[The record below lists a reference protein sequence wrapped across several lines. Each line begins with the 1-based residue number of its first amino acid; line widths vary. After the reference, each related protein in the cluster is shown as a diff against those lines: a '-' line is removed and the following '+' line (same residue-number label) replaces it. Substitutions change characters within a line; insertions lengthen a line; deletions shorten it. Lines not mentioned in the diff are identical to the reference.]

1 MAAYSAV
8 VSLLQ
13 TLDQRN
19 PELFHDHTVQTLDF
33 IHATAEY
40 FQQVLEK
47 ISKNSRFDHEKIK
60 SLEEKIRVAAS
71 DAEDVV
77 EMKICQIIKESS
89 WTFGILQHQDLLPLV
104 EKMDATKKQ
113 VTEILSHVND
123 ADPILKV
130 SKDSLIDIPS
140 TSYPMLSDQSK
151 DDIVHGID
159 DDLEIIIKRLTGPP
173 SDLDIVTIS
182 GMGGI
187 GKTTLARKAYDQL
200 QIRYHHFDILAW
212 VTISQ
217 EFRCRNVLLEALHCI
232 AKKTDIV
239 NARDYDKMDD
249 NELADL
255 VQKMLKGPRYLVI
268 VDDIWSRDVW
278 DGIRGIFPNY
288 NNGSRV
294 LLTTRETEVAIYA
307 NTSCPHEM
315 SLLNLENGWKLLSD
329 KVFGP
334 KTEHPPELEEVGKE
348 IVEKCQGLPLAI
360 SVIAGHLS
368 KVARTLEGWK
378 DVARTL
384 SEIIASHPDKCLGVL
399 GLSYHHLPN
408 RLKPCFLS
416 MSSFPE
422 DFQVETRRLIQLW
435 IAEGFIRT
443 YRSGKSLEEVA
454 IDYLEDLISRNLIQA
469 RKRRFNGEIKACAMH
484 DLLREF
490 CLIEVEMTKHMHVE
504 RTYPTLPA
512 QKHNVRRFSFQTLSC
527 SVDDCCKLL
536 SPIARSIYLF
546 SHLDPIIHEYFSRF
560 HLLRV
565 LVIFQI
571 DIDPNVV
578 SSSFP
583 LVITK
588 LFHLRYLQF
597 PFYFNIPESISEIQN
612 LQTLICSGFPSDIT
626 LPVKVWTMKNLRY
639 IRLGGATYLPIR
651 IGESTLNYL
660 EEFSGLR
667 STSCTNEVFSGIPNL
682 KRLIIQVP
690 LFYSDY
696 SPNRLM
702 DMSSLRKLE
711 AFKCNS
717 WLQSSEGPIC
727 SGIPTSLKDFVFP
740 TSLKRLSLH
749 GCSNFIWEDISSTV
763 MMLPNLEELKLKYC
777 QADDDEWILTDQD
790 EFKSLKL
797 LLLSSL
803 NLDRWKASS
812 DNFPNLK
819 RLVLKNCNYLLRIPT
834 DFGEIATLES
844 IELHGCHPNAEDSAR
859 EIEQEQ
865 EDMGNNF
872 LKVYIY
878 DSHWSTNKLIPLFPS
893 LKLS

>member
-77 EMKICQIIKESS
+77 ELKIRQIIKESS

-113 VTEILSHVND
+113 VTEILSHDND
-123 ADPILKV
+123 ADQILEV
-130 SKDSLIDIPS
+130 SRDSLIDTPS

-151 DDIVHGID
+151 DDIVHGLV

-173 SDLDIVTIS
+173 SDLDIVTIT

-217 EFRCRNVLLEALHCI
+217 EFRGRNVLLEALRCI
-232 AKKTDIV
+232 SKLTDFNAK
-239 NARDYDKMDD
+239 DYDKMDD

-255 VQKMLKGPRYLVI
+255 VQKKLKGRRYLVV

-278 DGIRGIFPNY
+278 DSIRGIFPNY
-288 NNGSRV
+288 NNGSRI
-294 LLTTRETEVAIYA
+294 LLTTRETEVAMYA
-307 NTSCPHEM
+307 KTSSPHEM
-315 SLLNLENGWKLLSD
+315 NLLNLDNSWKLLCD
-329 KVFGP
+329 KVFRQKHG
-334 KTEHPPELEEVGKE
+334 HPPELEEVGKE
-348 IVEKCQGLPLAI
+348 IVEKCQGLPLTI

-368 KVARTLEGWK
+368 NIPTTLGVWK
-378 DVARTL
+378 DTARTL

-416 MSSFPE
+416 MSNFPE
-422 DFQVETRRLIQLW
+422 DFQVETWRLIQLW
-435 IAEGFIRT
+435 IAEGFIGT
-443 YRSGKSLEEVA
+443 FGSDKSLEEVA
-454 IDYLEDLISRNLIQA
+454 VDYLEDLISRNLIQPG
-469 RKRRFNGEIKACAMH
+469 KRRFNGEIKACGVH
-484 DLLREF
+484 DILREF
-490 CLIEVEMTKHMHVE
+490 CLKEVEMTKHMYVE

-512 QKHNVRRFSFQTLSC
+512 RKHSVRRFSFQTLSC

-536 SPIARSIYLF
+536 PPIARSIYLF
-546 SHLDPIIHEYFSRF
+546 SHWDPIIHAYFSRF
-560 HLLRV
+560 NLLRV

-571 DIDPNVV
+571 DIDPNVEL
-578 SSSFP
+578 SPFP

-597 PFYFNIPESISEIQN
+597 PFHFNIPESISELQN

-626 LPVKVWTMKNLRY
+626 LPVKIWTMKNLRY
-639 IRLGGATYLPIR
+639 IRLGGSNYLPIR

-660 EEFSGLR
+660 EEFSGLCT
-667 STSCTNEVFSGIPNL
+667 TSCTNEVFSGIPNL
-682 KRLIIQVP
+682 KRLIIESP
-690 LFYSDY
+690 LFCNNYL
-696 SPNRLM
+696 PNGLM

-711 AFKCNS
+711 AFKCNC
-717 WLQSSEGPIC
+717 WLQSSQNPIN
-727 SGIPTSLKDFVFP
+727 SSVIPTSLKDFVFP
-740 TSLKRLSLH
+740 TSLKRLSLN

-763 MMLPNLEELKLKYC
+763 MMLPNLEELKLKSC
-777 QADDDEWILTDQD
+777 RADDDVWILTDQD

-803 NLDRWKASS
+803 NLDCWKASS

-819 RLVLKNCNYLLRIPT
+819 RLVLKYCNYLLKIPT

-844 IELHGCHPNAEDSAR
+844 IELHGCLPNAEDSAR

-872 LKVYIY
+872 LKVYIR
-878 DSHWSTNKLIPLFPS
+878 DSRCKY
-893 LKLS
+893 